1 MHLRAGWSEEDFFD
15 VYLVGISCRTL
26 WMVVLGGDSIA
37 DELMNMASSSTPWA
51 PDLLRGKER
60 IWWNRSL
67 QFIFERNWIERE
79 TKSKMCGIHVRLVCT
94 EAQ

>member
-51 PDLLRGKER
+51 LDLLQVARKGENLVEKELA
-60 IWWNRSL
+60 IY
-67 QFIFERNWIERE
+67 F
-79 TKSKMCGIHVRLVCT
+79 
-94 EAQ
+94 